1 MGCQY
6 CKPIEQIA
14 EEYEEEKK
22 EVKKEIDELQLDFI
36 TARKHVKLLLA
47 ENKLFKQAVN
57 YVIFFTDDEFE
68 NLFKGNLDY
77 KKYPYRNI
85 PDKKQF
91 KYLLLK
97 FEDFNEVLF
106 EFYKDENKYDDL
118 IRVFDSQICISKLSE
133 LSVLELDEELKKYNL
148 IDLDDFITECLTVI
162 NNSTNKKAVDIR
174 NYLKDEFTDFYS
186 LIQVTNYYKKE
197 FDKSKME
204 NKEIMTTNLDNIAH
218 KLIEKSLPLIK
229 DYVAKKFPKLN
240 ILSKIE
246 LKSGMLNKLKTAI
259 FDEINNDKSQS
270 PKKVCFNVVKN
281 LVNAFNNGNDVS
293 KIFKQG
299 ETGSMAVLATSFL
312 NLATSV
318 MTYYD
323 EKIEYDETNKKYTQK
338 LEEHHNEFEMLKN
351 KIGIL
356 DLDNYEE
363 SMATIMQIGKNMNIL
378 KQKISITI
386 KDLERKEKETKEKKT
401 GSTLKRVASSA
412 VGAVGL
418 TIAAISTGGAAA
430 IPFIGGAIFYGID
443 CTVNIVRLKKLRDQL
458 NNFSKTKE
466 KEFQLY
472 QENDDAIELLKKK
485 FEKIQD
491 RYIPKN
497 LLNG

>member
-1 MGCQY
+1 M
-6 CKPIEQIA
+6 
-14 EEYEEEKK
+14 
-22 EVKKEIDELQLDFI
+22 
-36 TARKHVKLLLA
+36 
-47 ENKLFKQAVN
+47 
-57 YVIFFTDDEFE
+57 
-68 NLFKGNLDY
+68 
-77 KKYPYRNI
+77 
-85 PDKKQF
+85 
-91 KYLLLK
+91 
-97 FEDFNEVLF
+97 
-106 EFYKDENKYDDL
+106 
-118 IRVFDSQICISKLSE
+118 
-133 LSVLELDEELKKYNL
+133 
-148 IDLDDFITECLTVI
+148 
-162 NNSTNKKAVDIR
+162 
-174 NYLKDEFTDFYS
+174 
-186 LIQVTNYYKKE
+186 
-197 FDKSKME
+197 
-204 NKEIMTTNLDNIAH
+204 
-218 KLIEKSLPLIK
+218 KLI
-229 DYVAKKFPKLN
+229 
-240 ILSKIE
+240 
-246 LKSGMLNKLKTAI
+246 
-259 FDEINNDKSQS
+259 
-270 PKKVCFNVVKN
+270 KN
-281 LVNAFNNGNDVS
+281 
-293 KIFKQG
+293 
-299 ETGSMAVLATSFL
+299 
-312 NLATSV
+312 
-318 MTYYD
+318 
-323 EKIEYDETNKKYTQK
+323 TQK

-386 KDLERKEKETKEKKT
+386 KDLEKKEKETKEKKT

-430 IPFIGGAIFYGID
+430 IPFIGGAIFSGID